1 MPRLLT
7 FLSPEAG
14 KWYIITKFN
23 KEVDAILYDPK
34 NPDPAKNPS
43 SLRVLG
49 WPYGRGNMKLQFTEF
64 VSDIETA
71 KNAIIDNPR
80 SPDFGKKKYISY
92 QTFFNSNLI
101 IGTRQEYVDHL
112 NKIEAHPAVV
122 EVTTDDGASLEII
135 IAISFEITDPISTKR
150 IEDFLV
156 YGTNFIIE
164 AFRLWCNSKT
174 FRENRM
180 IKTEDSAIPD
190 EICDQI
196 NKLNKKEFSENGF
209 FVPHVAVTVVAV
221 AERSIEFLES
231 EQRIAE
237 EANKALANISTQEI
251 ELLKNKTQ
259 GVRNDTKVKLL
270 REEADIQIDVIEKT
284 SVGIAKQN
292 AAWGGKTGLRTL
304 IMNGDG
310 KSDPLQTI
318 QIADA
323 NAA

>member
-135 IAISFEITDPISTKR
+135 IAISFVPEVGLEPTR
-150 IEDFLV
+150 RLRAEDFKSSVSTIPPLGQFHFIQM
-156 YGTNFIIE
+156 YGG
-164 AFRLWCNSKT
+164 LG
-174 FRENRM
+174 ENR
-180 IKTEDSAIPD
+180 TR
-190 EICDQI
+190 
-196 NKLNKKEFSENGF
+196 
-209 FVPHVAVTVVAV
+209 V
-221 AERSIEFLES
+221 
-231 EQRIAE
+231 
-237 EANKALANISTQEI
+237 
-251 ELLKNKTQ
+251 
-259 GVRNDTKVKLL
+259 
-270 REEADIQIDVIEKT
+270 
-284 SVGIAKQN
+284 
-292 AAWGGKTGLRTL
+292 
-304 IMNGDG
+304 
-310 KSDPLQTI
+310 
-318 QIADA
+318 
-323 NAA
+323 